1 MTSLRKS
8 GTLMMTGRLVG
19 GALLGKILGFL
30 REVEMARLLGASF
43 VTDSFRSALTAVLLP
58 IAPLQGE
65 IIPSVL
71 IPLHREWSEKGTA
84 VRLFGSLT
92 AGFFALSVLL
102 AVCVWCLAG
111 AWVDLI
117 VPGFSAEAHELT
129 IRFVRIMSLSIPG
142 SVLLANLMCIELA
155 TGRSRVAAIRA
166 SVQNVGLMIGVVVL
180 AFTGDVDAIAW
191 AFVIAFNGVTCLGAY
206 WLWREGQI
214 SLGSLSLRDAY
225 RAISV
230 FLPRVKALMTQPIFD
245 QANTLLER
253 VLASAVAVGAIASM
267 DYARTLSESLLFLL
281 AQPIG
286 FVVLAGGR
294 PSTERIRLVSRSVLG
309 IALPVSCYFA
319 WLAPD
324 IVRVVLERGAFDE
337 RAVAMTAGA
346 VRGISLGLWA
356 ASLGY
361 VFIRM
366 LNAQGRNR
374 AAALVISASYAAN
387 MAMNVVASRLWGTF
401 GLGVGESLRGLVL
414 LLGSALCLGCM
425 KELMELGRPLLVPS
439 LAVLASCFLTTELLH
454 DPLLRVVVAGS
465 ATGVAMLAWYA
476 VAVPQA
482 AVAIRER
489 VFGRVPRVVS
499 ASESA
504 AGE

>member
-1 MTSLRKS
+1 
-8 GTLMMTGRLVG
+8 MMTGRLIG
-19 GALLGKILGFL
+19 GALLGKVLGFL

-43 VTDSFRSALTAVLLP
+43 ITDSFRSALTAVLLP

-71 IPLHREWSEKGTA
+71 IPLHREWSAEGTA
-84 VRLFGSLT
+84 VRLFGSLS
-92 AGFFALSVLL
+92 AGFFVVSVVLM
-102 AVCVWCLAG
+102 VCIWCLAG
-111 AWVDLI
+111 TWVDFI
-117 VPGFSAEAHELT
+117 VPSFSPQAHELT
-129 IRFVRIMSLSIPG
+129 VRFVRIMSLSMPA
-142 SVLLANLMCIELA
+142 SVLLGNLMCIELA
-155 TGRSRVAAIRA
+155 TGRSRAAAIRA
-166 SVQNVGLMIGVVVL
+166 SVQNVALMIGVVVL

-191 AFVIAFNGVTCLGAY
+191 AFVVAFNSVTLFGAY
-206 WLWREGQI
+206 WLWRDGQL
-214 SLGSLSLRDAY
+214 SLRCVSLRDAY
-225 RAISV
+225 RAIAI
-230 FLPRVKALMTQPIFD
+230 FLPRVKVLMTQPIFD
-245 QANTLLER
+245 QANIVLER

-267 DYARTLSESLLFLL
+267 DYARTLSESLLYLL

-294 PSTERIRLVSRSVLG
+294 PSVERIRLVSRSVLG
-309 IALPVSCYFA
+309 IALPVSCYLA

-346 VRGISLGLWA
+346 VRGISIGLWA

-374 AAALVISASYAAN
+374 AAAGVITLSYAAN
-387 MAMNVVASRLWGTF
+387 MITNVATAHLWGTF
-401 GLGVGESLRGLVL
+401 GLGVGESMRGLVL

-425 KELMELGRPLLVPS
+425 KELIELGRPLLVPS
-439 LAVLASCFLTTELLH
+439 LAVLAACIMTTELLH

-465 ATGVAMLAWYA
+465 ATAIAMLAWYA
-476 VAVPQA
+476 VAVPQMT
-482 AVAIRER
+482 AVIRER
-489 VFGRVPRVVS
+489 VFGRVPRVIS